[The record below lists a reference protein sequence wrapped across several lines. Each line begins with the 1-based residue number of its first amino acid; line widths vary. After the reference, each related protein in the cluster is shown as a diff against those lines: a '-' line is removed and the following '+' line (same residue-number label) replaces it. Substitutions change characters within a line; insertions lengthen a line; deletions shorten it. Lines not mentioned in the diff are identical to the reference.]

1 MEFGGE
7 MWRNDSCRATKKKGE
22 KKEKRNKR
30 AKQKMRRGEKIV
42 ETFRVFFPGFSEEML
57 TRAVSRR
64 PSKHY
69 AGYRARGTRGMAQS
83 ARGPS
88 ISRVASRGTSR
99 RKKFNYNLRLMGVE
113 EGGRK
118 RKGKNRRRSF
128 EIVRSPP
135 AVAVSGGARIIA
147 FLLWTCLNRI
157 NLDH

>member
-1 MEFGGE
+1 M
-7 MWRNDSCRATKKKGE
+7 TKRQLSSD
-22 KKEKRNKR
+22 KEKRREKR
-30 AKQKMRRGEKIV
+30 KKKQTRETKNEEGGKNRRNV
-42 ETFRVFFPGFSEEML
+42 PRVFSREEML

-113 EGGRK
+113 EGERK

-135 AVAVSGGARIIA
+135 PLSPCQEVEG
-147 FLLWTCLNRI
+147 
-157 NLDH
+157 

>member
-1 MEFGGE
+1 
-7 MWRNDSCRATKKKGE
+7 
-22 KKEKRNKR
+22 
-30 AKQKMRRGEKIV
+30 
-42 ETFRVFFPGFSEEML
+42 ML

-113 EGGRK
+113 EGREKIGGDRS
-118 RKGKNRRRSF
+118 RSF
-128 EIVRSPP
+128 VRPP
-135 AVAVSGGARIIA
+135 AVAVSGGGRIIA
-147 FLLWTCLNRI
+147 FLL
-157 NLDH
+157 

>member
-1 MEFGGE
+1 M
-7 MWRNDSCRATKKKGE
+7 TKRQLSSD
-22 KKEKRNKR
+22 KEKRREKRKKKR

-42 ETFRVFFPGFSEEML
+42 ETFRVFFPGFREEML

-113 EGGRK
+113 EGREKIGGDRS
-118 RKGKNRRRSF
+118 RSF
-128 EIVRSPP
+128 VRPPLSPCQE
-135 AVAVSGGARIIA
+135 VEG
-147 FLLWTCLNRI
+147 
-157 NLDH
+157 

>member
-7 MWRNDSCRATKKKGE
+7 MWRNDSCRATKKKGK
-22 KKEKRNKR
+22 KKEKRNTRNKKWGGGKKSSKR
-30 AKQKMRRGEKIV
+30 SAC
-42 ETFRVFFPGFSEEML
+42 FFPGFREEML
-57 TRAVSRR
+57 TSAVSRR

-128 EIVRSPP
+128 EIARSPP
-135 AVAVSGGARIIA
+135 AVRRWKDNRLPPLN
-147 FLLWTCLNRI
+147 LLKS
-157 NLDH
+157 D

>member
-7 MWRNDSCRATKKKGE
+7 MWRNDSCRATKKKGK
-22 KKEKRNKR
+22 KKETNVRNKKWGGGKKSSKR
-30 AKQKMRRGEKIV
+30 SAC
-42 ETFRVFFPGFSEEML
+42 FFPGFREEML

-135 AVAVSGGARIIA
+135 AVAVSGGGRIIA